1 MAKTYLSLVNDLLV
15 EINEPE
21 LTSVASAVGVQKQV
35 SKCVNR
41 AYFDIVDAVDNW
53 AWLATNSPQNEY
65 YGNTFV
71 ETVEGTRWYLLKAS
85 STSVDTDY
93 DAIDWDR
100 FTATT
105 EGVSGKSAP
114 HTINKLGFVTLDVWR
129 NNYARSEEIDKSSS
143 SPSYGVPLRV
153 IRSSDGRRFGLSPIP
168 DDVYRIY
175 FNAYNRPSEL
185 SNDTDEVLFPEQYK
199 PVLLARARYFI
210 YQFKDNIAQSQL
222 ALDEYKKG
230 LQQMSDK
237 LNSPQPKYMSDV
249 RFTYL
254 LP

>member
-21 LTSVASAVGVQKQV
+21 LSSVANAVGVQKQV

-53 AWLATNSPQNEY
+53 AWLATNTPQNEY
-65 YGNTFV
+65 YGNTFI
-71 ETVEGTRWYLLKAS
+71 ETVAGTRWYLLKAGS
-85 STSVDTDY
+85 SSVDTDY
-93 DAIDWDR
+93 DAVDWDR

-129 NNYARSEEIDKSSS
+129 NNYARSEELDKSSS
-143 SPSYGVPLRV
+143 SPAYGVPLRV

>member
-21 LTSVASAVGVQKQV
+21 LTSVANAVGVQKQV

-53 AWLATNSPQNEY
+53 AWLATNTPQNEY
-65 YGNTFV
+65 YGNTFI
-71 ETVEGTRWYLLKAS
+71 ETVAGTRWYLLKAG

-93 DAIDWDR
+93 DAVDWDR

-129 NNYARSEEIDKSSS
+129 NTYARSEEIDKSNS
-143 SPSYGVPLRV
+143 SPAFGVPLRV

-249 RFTYL
+249 RFSYL